1 MDYYGELEMKLKFY
15 NNSHDVK
22 ANKVVLGWKVI
33 EYFTHLIS
41 VATGEADFYGAEIKL
56 NQETNQYELTKLKGL
71 NVEVHRGIPYII
83 DVTYDRTYDVLDNKN
98 KKEKNEILSKL
109 MFTKEE
115 QRKIARRTDYKTKE
129 NMDKSLKDLKA
140 WVEYDKYLES
150 IGEDIDDL

>member
-1 MDYYGELEMKLKFY
+1 MDYYGELEMKVRFY

-41 VATGEADFYGAEIKL
+41 VTTGEADFYGAEIKL
-56 NQETNQYELTKLKGL
+56 NQETNQYELTKIKGL
-71 NVEVHRGIPYII
+71 NVEEHRGIPYII
-83 DVTYDRTYDVLDNKN
+83 DVTYDRTYDVFDNKD
-98 KKEKNEILSKL
+98 KKEKSEILSKL

-115 QRKIARRTDYKTKE
+115 VKMIARRTDYRTKD

-140 WVEYDKYLES
+140 WIEYDKYLES
-150 IGEDIDDL
+150 IGEEQDIL

>member
-56 NQETNQYELTKLKGL
+56 NQETNQYELSKIKGL

-83 DVTYDRTYDVLDNKN
+83 DVTYDRIYDVLDNKD
-98 KKEKNEILSKL
+98 KKEKSEILSKL

-115 QRKIARRTDYKTKE
+115 VKMITRKTDYRVKE

-140 WVEYDKYLES
+140 WIEYDKYLEG
-150 IGEDIDDL
+150 IGEEQDIL

>member
-71 NVEVHRGIPYII
+71 NVEIHREIPYII
-83 DVTYDRTYDVLDNKN
+83 DVTYINTQVR
-98 KKEKNEILSKL
+98 KKC
-109 MFTKEE
+109 
-115 QRKIARRTDYKTKE
+115 
-129 NMDKSLKDLKA
+129 
-140 WVEYDKYLES
+140 
-150 IGEDIDDL
+150 

>member
-1 MDYYGELEMKLKFY
+1 MDYYGELEMKVRFY

-22 ANKVVLGWKVI
+22 ANKVVLGWKVVA
-33 EYFTHLIS
+33 YFTHLIS
-41 VATGEADFYGAEIKL
+41 LSSVEADLYGAEIKL

-83 DVTYDRTYDVLDNKN
+83 DVTYDRTYDVLDNKD

-115 QRKIARRTDYKTKE
+115 QRKIARRIDYRTKE

-140 WVEYDKYLES
+140 WIEYDKYLKS
-150 IGEDIDDL
+150 IGEEIDNL

>member
-56 NQETNQYELTKLKGL
+56 NQETNQYELSKIKGL

-83 DVTYDRTYDVLDNKN
+83 DVTYDRAYDVLDNKD
-98 KKEKNEILSKL
+98 KKEKSEILSKL

-115 QRKIARRTDYKTKE
+115 QRKIVRRTDYKVKE
-129 NMDKSLKDLKA
+129 EMDKSLKDLKA
-140 WVEYDKYLES
+140 WIEYDKYLES
-150 IGEDIDDL
+150 IGEEQDIL

>member
-41 VATGEADFYGAEIKL
+41 IATGEADFYGAEIKL

-71 NVEVHRGIPYII
+71 NVEEHRGIPYII
-83 DVTYDRTYDVLDNKN
+83 DVTYDRTYDVLDNKD
-98 KKEKNEILSKL
+98 KKEKSEILSKL

-115 QRKIARRTDYKTKE
+115 QRKIVRRIDYRVKE

>member
-1 MDYYGELEMKLKFY
+1 MDYYMDLDCKLKFY
-15 NNSHDVK
+15 NNTHDVK

-83 DVTYDRTYDVLDNKN
+83 DVTYDRTYDILYNKD
-98 KKEKNEILSKL
+98 KKEKSEILSKL

-115 QRKIARRTDYKTKE
+115 QRKIAKRIDYKVKE
-129 NMDKSLKDLKA
+129 EMDKSLKDLKA
-140 WVEYDKYLES
+140 WIEYDKYLKN
-150 IGEDIDDL
+150 IGEEQDIL

>member
-1 MDYYGELEMKLKFY
+1 MKLKFY

-56 NQETNQYELTKLKGL
+56 NQKTNQYELTKIKGL
-71 NVEVHRGIPYII
+71 NVEEHRGIPYII
-83 DVTYDRTYDVLDNKN
+83 DVTYDRTYDVLDNKD
-98 KKEKNEILSKL
+98 KKEKSEILSKL

-115 QRKIARRTDYKTKE
+115 QRKIAKRIDYKVKE
-129 NMDKSLKDLKA
+129 EMDKSLKDLKA

-150 IGEDIDDL
+150 IGEEIDNL

>member
-1 MDYYGELEMKLKFY
+1 MDYYGELEMKMKFY

-56 NQETNQYELTKLKGL
+56 NQETNQYELSKLKGL

-83 DVTYDRTYDVLDNKN
+83 DVTYDRAYDVFGNKD
-98 KKEKNEILSKL
+98 KKEKSEILSKL

-115 QRKIARRTDYKTKE
+115 QRKIVRRIDYRVKE
-129 NMDKSLKDLKA
+129 DMDKSLKDLKA
-140 WVEYDKYLES
+140 WIEYDKYLES
-150 IGEDIDDL
+150 IGEEIDNL

>member
-1 MDYYGELEMKLKFY
+1 MDYYGELEMKIRFY

-71 NVEVHRGIPYII
+71 NVEINRGIPYII
-83 DVTYDRTYDVLDNKN
+83 DVTYDRTYDVLDNKD
-98 KKEKNEILSKL
+98 KKEKSEILSKL

-115 QRKIARRTDYKTKE
+115 QRKIAKRIDCRVKK

-150 IGEDIDDL
+150 IGEEIDDL

>member
-15 NNSHDVK
+15 NNSHDIK

-33 EYFTHLIS
+33 AYFTHLIS
-41 VATGEADFYGAEIKL
+41 VATGEADFYGAEMKL

-71 NVEVHRGIPYII
+71 NVEEHRGIPYII
-83 DVTYDRTYDVLDNKN
+83 DVTYDRTYDVLDNKD
-98 KKEKNEILSKL
+98 KKEKSEILSKL

>member
-41 VATGEADFYGAEIKL
+41 VATGEADVYGAEIKL
-56 NQETNQYELTKLKGL
+56 NQKTNQYELTKLKGL
-71 NVEVHRGIPYII
+71 NVEIHRGIPYII
-83 DVTYDRTYDVLDNKN
+83 DVTYDRTYDILYNKD
-98 KKEKNEILSKL
+98 KKEKSEILSKL

-115 QRKIARRTDYKTKE
+115 QRKIAKRIDYKVKE
-129 NMDKSLKDLKA
+129 EMDKSLKDLKA
-140 WVEYDKYLES
+140 WIEYDKYLES
-150 IGEDIDDL
+150 IGKEQDIL

>member
-41 VATGEADFYGAEIKL
+41 VATGEADFYGAEIKS
-56 NQETNQYELTKLKGL
+56 NQKTNQYELTKLKGL
-71 NVEVHRGIPYII
+71 NVEIHRGIPYII
-83 DVTYDRTYDVLDNKN
+83 DVTYDRTYDILYNKD
-98 KKEKNEILSKL
+98 KKEKSEILSKL

-115 QRKIARRTDYKTKE
+115 VKMIARKINYKTSE
-129 NMDKSLKDLKA
+129 YMDKSLKDLKV
-140 WVEYDKYLES
+140 WIEYDEYLKS
-150 IGEDIDDL
+150 IGENIDNL

>member
-56 NQETNQYELTKLKGL
+56 NQETNQYELTKIKGL
-71 NVEVHRGIPYII
+71 NVEEHRGIPYII
-83 DVTYDRTYDVLDNKN
+83 DVTYDRIYDVLDNKD
-98 KKEKNEILSKL
+98 KKEKSEILSKL

-115 QRKIARRTDYKTKE
+115 QRKIAKRIDYKVKE
-129 NMDKSLKDLKA
+129 EMDKSLKDLKA
-140 WVEYDKYLES
+140 WIEYDKYLEG
-150 IGEDIDDL
+150 IGEGQDIL

>member
-1 MDYYGELEMKLKFY
+1 MDYYMDLDCKLKFY
-15 NNSHDVK
+15 NNTHDVK

-83 DVTYDRTYDVLDNKN
+83 DVTYDRTYDVFDNKD
-98 KKEKNEILSKL
+98 KKEKSEILSKL

-115 QRKIARRTDYKTKE
+115 VKMIARRTDYRTKD
-129 NMDKSLKDLKA
+129 NMDKSLKDLKV
-140 WVEYDKYLES
+140 WIEYDKYLES
-150 IGEDIDDL
+150 IGEEIDNL

>member
-1 MDYYGELEMKLKFY
+1 MDYYDELQMKVRFY

-22 ANKVVLGWKVI
+22 ANKVILGTKVLQ
-33 EYFTHLIS
+33 YFTHLIS

-56 NQETNQYELTKLKGL
+56 NQETNEYELTKIKGL
-71 NVEVHRGIPYII
+71 NVEIHRGIPYII
-83 DVTYDRTYDVLDNKN
+83 DVTYDRTYDILYNKD
-98 KKEKNEILSKL
+98 KKEKSEILSKL

-115 QRKIARRTDYKTKE
+115 QRKIARRIDYRTKE